1 MVEVKSS
8 RDKLSDD
15 QKRWIRDNHK
25 ILKLPFELV
34 KLHKKEVRDLD

>member
-8 RDKLSDD
+8 SDNLSDD
-15 QKRWIRDNHK
+15 QKRWIRDNHD

-34 KLHKKEVRDLD
+34 KLRKKEVRDLD